1 MFHVLLIF
9 IVFMGDQNELQLQVA
24 GCFENKSSLIGICS
38 SATLK
43 LIKSLS
49 GVNLVG
55 FDRWEQD
62 VVGNLKEASL

>member
-1 MFHVLLIF
+1 
-9 IVFMGDQNELQLQVA
+9 MGDRNELQLQVA
-24 GCFENKSSLIGICS
+24 GCVENKGNLIGICS

-55 FDRWEQD
+55 FDRWQQD
-62 VVGNLKEASL
+62 VAANLKEASL